1 MVAMTFMH
9 NNINTKISIHKAL
22 ASSADSTRY
31 GHLSETHECRK
42 YNPDFTAGPREM
54 MRRKITILQYMNR
67 KIWTQRKDRVKKIEL
82 ECTIQT
88 DILR

>member
-1 MVAMTFMH
+1 MI
-9 NNINTKISIHKAL
+9 INTKISINTAL
-22 ASSADSTRY
+22 AGSAVSTRY

-67 KIWTQRKDRVKKIEL
+67 KIRTQRKDKVKKIEL
-82 ECTIQT
+82 KCTIQT